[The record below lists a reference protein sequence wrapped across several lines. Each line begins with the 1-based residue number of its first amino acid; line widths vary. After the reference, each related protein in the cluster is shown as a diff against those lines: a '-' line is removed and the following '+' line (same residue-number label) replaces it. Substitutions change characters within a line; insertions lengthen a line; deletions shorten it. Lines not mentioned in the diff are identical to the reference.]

1 MRDRPP
7 QRNRRARAQRG
18 FRSPA
23 FLPRGGLV
31 REAGFDLA
39 GDFCESR
46 LVEHRQVR
54 EHLAFDLDIGALQ
67 ARHERAV
74 GHSELAHRRV
84 DAGDPQRAERA
95 LLLPAVAVGVLPG
108 LHHRLLGD
116 PVDVASAAAES
127 PGLLD
132 DLLVARARRYS
143 TFDSWHGALLIPST
157 AAWNGSLPYWWSRP
171 GWYAAA
177 AAWSWCTSWSGCGAG
192 RRRLA

>member
-7 QRNRRARAQRG
+7 RQNRRARAQRG
-18 FRSPA
+18 FRSAA

-54 EHLAFDLDIGALQ
+54 EHLAVDLDIGALQ

-95 LLLPAVAVGVLPG
+95 LLLPAVTVSVLPG
-108 LHHRLLGD
+108 LHPRLLGD
-116 PVDVASAAAES
+116 PVDVAAAAAES
-127 PGLLD
+127 LGLLE

-157 AAWNGSLPYWWSRP
+157 AAWNGSRPCWWSPP

-177 AAWSWCTSWSGCGAG
+177 GAWTWWSSWAGDGAD
-192 RRRLA
+192 RR